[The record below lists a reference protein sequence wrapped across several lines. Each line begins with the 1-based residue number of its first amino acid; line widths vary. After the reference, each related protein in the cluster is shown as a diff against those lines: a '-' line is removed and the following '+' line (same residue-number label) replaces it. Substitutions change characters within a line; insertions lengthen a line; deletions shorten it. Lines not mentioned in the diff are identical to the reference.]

1 MIYRYDNLPNG
12 NLPEQIYNYLS
23 NFISDLE
30 YDSGT
35 GTITFFGKF
44 SFITPPNAGWPD
56 LKLLWGSNTITWGG
70 GISMSGI
77 KNVYF
82 IFDEN
87 FMQLKISFPNYGS
100 RWLIISYV
108 KTPEGNYFAGGSIT
122 STTEYT
128 LYNTPYYDIQDP
140 IVTQYNFPKVINF
153 AANTGKIV
161 YAETTPLVHNNS
173 GIVFFDNIYSCSTV
187 PIRSTVSIGNDN
199 YIAID
204 TNNIGVLDS
213 E

>member
-1 MIYRYDNLPNG
+1 MIYRHDNLPGG

-44 SFITPPNAGWPD
+44 SFQTPPNAGWPH
-56 LKLLWGSNTITWGG
+56 LVLYWGSNSISWGG
-70 GISMSGI
+70 GINMVGNKDI
-77 KNVYF
+77 YF
-82 IFDEN
+82 LFDEN
-87 FMQLKISFPNYGS
+87 FMSLKISFTERG
-100 RWLIISYV
+100 RWMMLTYFKSEDGKYYV
-108 KTPEGNYFAGGSIT
+108 GGNCSGT
-122 STTEYT
+122 VEYS
-128 LYNTPYYDIQDP
+128 LYDTPYYDVQDP
-140 IVTQYNFPKVINF
+140 IVTAYNFAKVLNF
-153 AANTGKIV
+153 VAAPGKIV
-161 YAETTPLVHNNS
+161 YAEQTPVAHNDS
-173 GIVFFDNIYSCSTV
+173 DAFFMDTIYCCSTV

-204 TNNIGVLDS
+204 TNNIVILDS